1 MNEDSLDATKEALSV
16 ADEKLMMTKF
26 PMALGENMMF
36 KGAAAPVAS
45 LGSKLAT
52 FSGLT
57 SGVVEV
63 AGAFMTPFGTTAIYM
78 AQKACECQ
86 AK

>member
-1 MNEDSLDATKEALSV
+1 MNEDSLDATQEALSV

-26 PMALGENMMF
+26 PMALGKNMMF
-36 KGAAAPVAS
+36 EGAAAPVAS

-52 FSGLT
+52 FGGLT

-63 AGAFMTPFGTTAIYM
+63 AGAFMTPLGTTAIYM